1 MTSKHMN
8 KKSISEIAEQ
18 IESLGKSLP
27 EPAKSSGKKQTPRE
41 DYVEAIN
48 QIFALFRLNYH
59 NQYYSA
65 YPDAEQVNQV
75 KKLWLESLSKFPVRT
90 LLQGAKSAIEN
101 SDYLPSLSRMK
112 EQCLAQLSDS
122 GLPDA
127 HQAYLQACQ
136 APSPKA
142 SQNWSHPIVYLAGRD
157 TGWFMLA
164 NEPEAKAFKAFE
176 QHYQKYLERVL
187 QGEAFDVP
195 ALPAPESRAPA
206 PLDKEVQLEFL
217 AKLKTQTQL

>member
-75 KKLWLESLSKFPVRT
+75 KKLCWVRKP
-90 LLQGAKSAIEN
+90 G
-101 SDYLPSLSRMK
+101 PR
-112 EQCLAQLSDS
+112 
-122 GLPDA
+122 G
-127 HQAYLQACQ
+127 Q
-136 APSPKA
+136 APDISSP
-142 SQNWSHPIVYLAGRD
+142 SCD
-157 TGWFMLA
+157 
-164 NEPEAKAFKAFE
+164 
-176 QHYQKYLERVL
+176 
-187 QGEAFDVP
+187 P
-195 ALPAPESRAPA
+195 ARSAAQSR
-206 PLDKEVQLEFL
+206 
-217 AKLKTQTQL
+217 